1 MPAKENTVAKF
12 TLEITLAEDGGVFDT
27 EVLEFESQA
36 DLECAKKAAVRAAE
50 SVILPSQ
57 E

>member
-1 MPAKENTVAKF
+1 VAKF